1 MIPAR
6 AESKGTQVP
15 SDSPA
20 RSQLPRISVVV
31 PHYDQLVQLDGCLRS
46 LEDQT
51 LPREAF
57 EIVVVDNASPIG
69 EDAVR
74 GVVRDRAI
82 FAVEREKGAG
92 PARNRGVVLTTGAVI
107 AFLDADCVA
116 HPQWLEEGL
125 KGLESFDLTGGRVDV
140 SVADEDRMTG
150 PEAFERVFAFDT
162 LAYIRDKNFT
172 ISGNLFTT
180 RKVFERVGGFR
191 NGVSEDMEWCQRAVA
206 MGYTLGY
213 HEAASIS
220 HPARATW
227 PELVRKWARM
237 NRETRML
244 ADDTPFGTLRW
255 MARSYLLPASILP
268 HAVRVLRSPALPDR
282 RARARGLVTLA
293 RIRMW
298 RFFDAHRL
306 LLGGKPPR

>member
-1 MIPAR
+1 MSVANIAH
-6 AESKGTQVP
+6 
-15 SDSPA
+15 SP
-20 RSQLPRISVVV
+20 LPRISVVV
-31 PHYDQLVQLDGCLRS
+31 PHYDQLDQLDGCLRS
-46 LEDQT
+46 LERQT
-51 LPREAF
+51 LPRESF
-57 EIVVVDNASPIG
+57 EIVVVDNASPVG

-92 PARNRGVVLTTGAVI
+92 PARNRGVALTQGPAI
-107 AFLDADCVA
+107 AFLDADCIA

-125 KGLESFDLTGGRVDV
+125 KGLERFDLAGGRVDV
-140 SVADEDRMTG
+140 SVLDESRMTG

-180 RKVFERVGGFR
+180 RTVFEHVGGFR

-213 HEAASIS
+213 HEAAAIS

-227 PELVRKWARM
+227 AELVRKWARM

-244 ADDTPFGTLRW
+244 AQDRRFGTLRW
-255 MARSYLLPASILP
+255 LARSYLLPASILP

-282 RARARGLVTLA
+282 GARVRGLVTLA

-298 RFFDAHRL
+298 RFLDAHRQIL
-306 LLGGKPPR
+306 PGKSAR